1 MMIRYASYFI
11 AALLPLLLFRWFAPA
26 SIGEIDFWLLWLLA
40 MVLVSLPVVYA
51 EIALAYRSTEAPL
64 AGMQKLTREAD
75 ASPLWRSF
83 GWLAA
88 LVSIVI
94 AALVI
99 SGASSAILAALTELN
114 SAPELPS
121 FTVAGGL
128 MVVALLL
135 SLLGVAP
142 LPIGLGLMLLGL
154 LLGAANG
161 LPPINFAM
169 TDISLSEWAR
179 AVALALVSVGAGTG
193 LYWFGQH
200 LISKQSG
207 TAVEAGNVGNIDN
220 IGNNNSYGAGVQSA
234 REYRATK
241 LVLPI
246 WTLQLVVGMLAL
258 FISGLNLPPVGQLLY
273 WVGVLFVA
281 SYLLHYSAQQLA
293 HKFGLLLSL
302 LLTLVAGLFLV
313 LAIPTAWL
321 VGLLVVISSIAV
333 LLLSLFAGWRMKVSH
348 LRKSLNFGNEGFYNL
363 WRVAI
368 RLIVP
373 LALILALIG
382 WVMQWLS

>member
-51 EIALAYRSTEAPL
+51 EIALAYRSAEAPL

-75 ASPLWRSF
+75 ASTFWRSF

-88 LVSIVI
+88 LVSILI

-99 SGASSAILAALTELN
+99 SGASTGILAALTELN
-114 SAPELPS
+114 SVPNVPS
-121 FTVAGGL
+121 FAIAAGL
-128 MVVALLL
+128 MVIAVLL

-142 LPIGLGLMLLGL
+142 LPIGLGLMLIGL
-154 LLGAANG
+154 LLGVANG
-161 LPPINFAM
+161 LPNIAFAM
-169 TDISLSEWAR
+169 TDVSLSEWAR

-193 LYWFGQH
+193 LYWFGQN
-200 LISKQSG
+200 LIRKQTV
-207 TAVEAGNVGNIDN
+207 TAVGTDN
-220 IGNNNSYGAGVQSA
+220 HNAQTTRNSAA
-234 REYRATK
+234 PAYRATK

-246 WTLQLVVGMLAL
+246 WVLQLVVGVVAL
-258 FISGLNLPPVGQLLY
+258 FISGMALPPIGQLSY
-273 WVGVLFVA
+273 WIGVVFVA
-281 SYLLHYSAQQLA
+281 SYLLHYSSQQLA
-293 HKFGLLLSL
+293 HKFGLLVSVVLIFVLAL
-302 LLTLVAGLFLV
+302 LLVV
-313 LAIPTAWL
+313 AIPTNWL
-321 VGLLVVISSIAV
+321 VGILVIISSIAV
-333 LLLSLFAGWRMKVSH
+333 LLLSVFAGWQMKISH
-348 LRKSLNFGNEGFYNL
+348 LRKSLNFGNEAFYNL

-373 LALILALIG
+373 LALLLALIG

>member
-26 SIGEIDFWLLWLLA
+26 SIAEIDFWLLWLLA
-40 MVLVSLPVVYA
+40 MMLVSLPVVYA
-51 EIALAYRSTEAPL
+51 EIALAYRSVDAPM

-75 ASPLWRSF
+75 ASPLWRSY

-99 SGASSAILAALTELN
+99 SGASSGILAALIELN
-114 SAPELPS
+114 SAPAVPS
-121 FTVAGGL
+121 FAVAGGL
-128 MVVALLL
+128 MVIALLL

-142 LPIGLGLMLLGL
+142 LPIGLGLMVVGL
-154 LLGAANG
+154 LLGFANG
-161 LPPINFAM
+161 LPHIDFAM
-169 TDISLSEWAR
+169 TAISLSEWAR

-200 LISKQSG
+200 LVTKQTI
-207 TAVEAGNVGNIDN
+207 TAVDVSNHNAQNGHRNRPET
-220 IGNNNSYGAGVQSA
+220 
-234 REYRATK
+234 EYRATK

-246 WTLQLVVGMLAL
+246 WILQVVIGMVAL
-258 FISGLNLPPVGQLLY
+258 LISGLSIPPIGQLLY

-293 HKFGLLLSL
+293 HKFGILVSL
-302 LLTLVAGLFLV
+302 MITLVIGLFLV
-313 LAIPTAWL
+313 IAIPTTWL
-321 VGLLVVISSIAV
+321 VGLLVIISSIAV
-333 LLLSLFAGWRMKVSH
+333 LLLSVFAGWRMKVSH
-348 LRKSLNFGNEGFYNL
+348 LRKSLNFGNEAFYNL
-363 WRVAI
+363 WRIAI

-373 LALILALIG
+373 IALILALIG
-382 WVMQWLS
+382 WIIQWLS

>member
-26 SIGEIDFWLLWLLA
+26 SIGEIDFWLLWLVA
-40 MVLVSLPVVYA
+40 MVLVALPVIYA
-51 EIALAYRSTEAPL
+51 EIALAYRSVEGPV

-75 ASPLWRSF
+75 ASPVWRSF

-88 LVSIVI
+88 LVSITI

-99 SGASSAILAALTELN
+99 SGASTGILAALTELN
-114 SAPELPS
+114 SVPSIPS
-121 FTVAGGL
+121 FAVAAGL
-128 MVVALLL
+128 MVITVLL

-142 LPIGLGLMLLGL
+142 LPIGLGLMVIGL
-154 LLGAANG
+154 LLGIANG
-161 LPPINFAM
+161 IPHIGFAM
-169 TDISLSEWAR
+169 TGISLTEWAR

-193 LYWFGQH
+193 LYWFGQN
-200 LISKQSG
+200 LVSKQTV
-207 TAVEAGNVGNIDN
+207 TAVADDSQQVK
-220 IGNNNSYGAGVQSA
+220 SRAAA

-246 WTLQLVVGMLAL
+246 WILQLLIGVVAL
-258 FISGLNLPPVGQLLY
+258 FLSGMVLPPIGQLLY

-281 SYLLHYSAQQLA
+281 SYLLHYSTQQLT
-293 HKFGLLLSL
+293 HKFGLLVSLIITFALAL
-302 LLTLVAGLFLV
+302 LLVM
-313 LAIPTAWL
+313 AIPTTWL
-321 VGLLVVISSIAV
+321 VSLLVIISSIAV
-333 LLLSLFAGWRMKVSH
+333 LLLSVFAGWQMKISH
-348 LRKSLNFGNEGFYNL
+348 LRKSLNFGSEAFYNL
-363 WRVAI
+363 WRIAI

>member
-1 MMIRYASYFI
+1 MMIRYASYFM

-26 SIGEIDFWLLWLLA
+26 SIGEIDFWLLWLFA
-40 MVLVSLPVVYA
+40 MVLVSLPVIYA
-51 EIALAYRSTEAPL
+51 EIALAYRSVEAPL

-88 LVSIVI
+88 IVAIII

-99 SGASSAILAALTELN
+99 SGASSAILAALIDLN
-114 SAPELPS
+114 SAPNLPS
-121 FTVAGGL
+121 FAVAGGL
-128 MVVALLL
+128 MVIALLL

-142 LPIGLGLMLLGL
+142 LPIGLGLMVVGL
-154 LLGAANG
+154 MMGLAGG
-161 LPPINFAM
+161 LPQVEFAM
-169 TDISLSEWAR
+169 TNISLTEWAR

-200 LISKQSG
+200 LVAKQTI
-207 TAVEAGNVGNIDN
+207 TAVESGNLNAPSS
-220 IGNNNSYGAGVQSA
+220 NSPKVANV
-234 REYRATK
+234 YRATK

-246 WTLQLVVGMLAL
+246 WILQLVVGVVALLSSGLAL
-258 FISGLNLPPVGQLLY
+258 PPIGQLLY
-273 WVGVLFVA
+273 WAGVLFVA

-293 HKFGLLLSL
+293 HKFGLLVSL
-302 LLTLVAGLFLV
+302 LITLAVGLLLV
-313 LAIPTAWL
+313 IVVPTSWL
-321 VGLLVVISSIAV
+321 VGLLVVISSVAV
-333 LLLSLFAGWRMKVSH
+333 LLLSVFAGWRMKISH
-348 LRKSLNFGNEGFYNL
+348 LRKSLNFGNEALYNL

-368 RLIVP
+368 RLVVP

-382 WVMQWLS
+382 WMILWLS

>member
-40 MVLVSLPVVYA
+40 MVLVALPVVYA
-51 EIALAYRSTEAPL
+51 EIALAYRSVEGPL

-75 ASPLWRSF
+75 VSPIWRSF

-99 SGASSAILAALTELN
+99 SGASTGILSALTELN
-114 SAPELPS
+114 SVPDVPNFA
-121 FTVAGGL
+121 VAAGL
-128 MVVALLL
+128 MVIAVLL

-142 LPIGLGLMLLGL
+142 LPIGLGLMVIGL
-154 LLGAANG
+154 LLGFANG
-161 LPPINFAM
+161 VPNAGFAM
-169 TDISLSEWAR
+169 TDVSLTEWAR

-193 LYWFGQH
+193 LYWFGQN
-200 LISKQSG
+200 LVSRQTV
-207 TAVEAGNVGNIDN
+207 TAVEA
-220 IGNNNSYGAGVQSA
+220 NNQQVKNRAA
-234 REYRATK
+234 TREYRATK

-246 WTLQLVVGMLAL
+246 WVLQLLIGVVAL
-258 FISGLNLPPVGQLLY
+258 FTSGMSLPPIGQLLY
-273 WVGVLFVA
+273 WGGVLFVA
-281 SYLLHYSAQQLA
+281 SYLLHYSTQQLT
-293 HKFGLLLSL
+293 HKFGLMVSLIITFAVAL
-302 LLTLVAGLFLV
+302 LLVV
-313 LAIPTAWL
+313 AIPTAWL
-321 VGLLVVISSIAV
+321 VGILVIISSIAV
-333 LLLSLFAGWRMKVSH
+333 LLLSVFAGWQMKISH
-348 LRKSLNFGNEGFYNL
+348 LRKSLNFSNEAVYNL

-368 RLIVP
+368 RLVVP
-373 LALILALIG
+373 LALLLALVG

>member
-51 EIALAYRSTEAPL
+51 EIALAYRSAEAPL

-75 ASPLWRSF
+75 ASTFWRSF

-88 LVSIVI
+88 LVSILI

-99 SGASSAILAALTELN
+99 SGASQGILAAFTELN
-114 SAPELPS
+114 SVPNVPS
-121 FTVAGGL
+121 FAIAAGL
-128 MVVALLL
+128 MVIAVLL

-142 LPIGLGLMLLGL
+142 LPIGLGLMLIGL
-154 LLGAANG
+154 LLGVANG
-161 LPPINFAM
+161 LPNIAFAM
-169 TDISLSEWAR
+169 TDVSLSEWAR

-193 LYWFGQH
+193 LYWFGQN
-200 LISKQSG
+200 LIRKQTV
-207 TAVEAGNVGNIDN
+207 TAVGTDN
-220 IGNNNSYGAGVQSA
+220 HNAQTTRNSAA
-234 REYRATK
+234 PAYRATK

-246 WTLQLVVGMLAL
+246 WVLQLVVGVVAL
-258 FISGLNLPPVGQLLY
+258 FISGMALPPIGQLSY
-273 WVGVLFVA
+273 WIGVVFVA
-281 SYLLHYSAQQLA
+281 SYLLHYSSQQLT
-293 HKFGLLLSL
+293 HKFGLLVSVVLTFVLAL
-302 LLTLVAGLFLV
+302 LLVV
-313 LAIPTAWL
+313 AIPTNWL
-321 VGLLVVISSIAV
+321 VGILVIISSIAV
-333 LLLSLFAGWRMKVSH
+333 LLLSVFAGWQMKISH
-348 LRKSLNFGNEGFYNL
+348 LRKSLNFDNEAFYNL

-373 LALILALIG
+373 LALLLALIG

>member
-40 MVLVSLPVVYA
+40 MVLVALPVVYA
-51 EIALAYRSTEAPL
+51 EIALAYRSVEGPL

-75 ASPLWRSF
+75 VSPIWRSF

-99 SGASSAILAALTELN
+99 SGASTGILSALTELN
-114 SAPELPS
+114 SIPDVPS
-121 FTVAGGL
+121 FAVAAGL
-128 MVVALLL
+128 MVIALLL

-142 LPIGLGLMLLGL
+142 LPIGLGLMVIGL
-154 LLGAANG
+154 LLGFANG
-161 LPPINFAM
+161 VPSAGFAM
-169 TDISLSEWAR
+169 TDVSLTEWAR

-193 LYWFGQH
+193 LYWFGQN
-200 LISKQSG
+200 LVSKQTV
-207 TAVEAGNVGNIDN
+207 TAVEA
-220 IGNNNSYGAGVQSA
+220 NNQQVKNRAA
-234 REYRATK
+234 TREYRATK

-246 WTLQLVVGMLAL
+246 WVLQLLIGVVAL
-258 FISGLNLPPVGQLLY
+258 FTSGMSLPPIGQLLY
-273 WVGVLFVA
+273 WGGVLFVA
-281 SYLLHYSAQQLA
+281 SYLLHYSTQQLT
-293 HKFGLLLSL
+293 HKFGLLVSLIITFAVAL
-302 LLTLVAGLFLV
+302 LLVV
-313 LAIPTAWL
+313 AIPTAWL
-321 VGLLVVISSIAV
+321 VGILVIISSIAV
-333 LLLSLFAGWRMKVSH
+333 LLLSVFAGWQMKISH
-348 LRKSLNFGNEGFYNL
+348 LRKSLNFSNEAVYNL

-368 RLIVP
+368 RLVVP
-373 LALILALIG
+373 LALLLALIG

>member
-51 EIALAYRSTEAPL
+51 EIALAYRSVDAPL

-75 ASPLWRSF
+75 ASPIWRSF

-88 LVSIVI
+88 LVSIMI

-99 SGASSAILAALTELN
+99 SGASTGVLAALTELN
-114 SAPELPS
+114 SVPAIPS
-121 FTVAGGL
+121 FAIAAGL
-128 MVVALLL
+128 MVIAVLL

-142 LPIGLGLMLLGL
+142 LPIGLGLMVIGL
-154 LLGAANG
+154 LLGVANG
-161 LPPINFAM
+161 LPNIDFAM
-169 TDISLSEWAR
+169 TDISLNEWAR

-193 LYWFGQH
+193 LYWFGQN
-200 LISKQSG
+200 LVTNQVA
-207 TAVEAGNVGNIDN
+207 TAVDRDN
-220 IGNNNSYGAGVQSA
+220 INAQKPA
-234 REYRATK
+234 RSRVTSEYRATK

-246 WTLQLVVGMLAL
+246 WILQLIVGIVAL
-258 FISGLNLPPVGQLLY
+258 SISGMALPPIGQLSY

-281 SYLLHYSAQQLA
+281 SYLLHYSTQQLA
-293 HKFGLLLSL
+293 HKFGLLVSIVLTFVLAL
-302 LLTLVAGLFLV
+302 LLVV
-313 LAIPTAWL
+313 IVPTVWL
-321 VGLLVVISSIAV
+321 VGLLVIISSIAV
-333 LLLSLFAGWRMKVSH
+333 LLLSIFVGWQMKISH
-348 LRKSLNFGNEGFYNL
+348 LRKSLNFGNEAFYNL
-363 WRVAI
+363 WRIAI

-373 LALILALIG
+373 LALLLALIG

>member
-1 MMIRYASYFI
+1 MMIRYASYFM

-26 SIGEIDFWLLWLLA
+26 SIGEIDFWLLWLFA
-40 MVLVSLPVVYA
+40 MVLVSLPVIYA

-88 LVSIVI
+88 LVSIII

-99 SGASSAILAALTELN
+99 SGASSGMLSALTELN
-114 SAPELPS
+114 SAPAIPS
-121 FTVAGGL
+121 FAIAAGL
-128 MVVALLL
+128 MVIAVLL

-142 LPIGLGLMLLGL
+142 LPIGLGLMVIGL
-154 LLGAANG
+154 IVGVANG
-161 LPPINFAM
+161 LPQVNFAM
-169 TDISLSEWAR
+169 TEVSLSEWAR

-200 LISKQSG
+200 LVSKQTL
-207 TAVEAGNVGNIDN
+207 TAVDT
-220 IGNNNSYGAGVQSA
+220 NNHNAQNSQRTRISN
-234 REYRATK
+234 EYRATK

-246 WTLQLVVGMLAL
+246 WMLQLLVGVIAL
-258 FISGLNLPPVGQLLY
+258 FISGLVLPPIGQLLY

-281 SYLLHYSAQQLA
+281 SYLLHYAAQQLA
-293 HKFGLLLSL
+293 YKFGILVSLVLTLVIGLLL
-302 LLTLVAGLFLV
+302 VV
-313 LAIPTAWL
+313 VIPTTWL
-321 VGLLVVISSIAV
+321 VGLLVIISSIAV
-333 LLLSLFAGWRMKVSH
+333 LLLSIFAGWRMKISH
-348 LRKSLNFGNEGFYNL
+348 LRKSLNFGNEGLYNL

>member
-51 EIALAYRSTEAPL
+51 EIALAYRSVDAPL

-75 ASPLWRSF
+75 ASPIWRSF

-88 LVSIVI
+88 LVSILI

-99 SGASSAILAALTELN
+99 SGASTGILAALTELN
-114 SAPELPS
+114 SAPAIPD
-121 FTVAGGL
+121 FAIAAGL
-128 MVVALLL
+128 MVIAVLL

-142 LPIGLGLMLLGL
+142 LPIGLGLMVIGL
-154 LLGAANG
+154 LLGVANG
-161 LPPINFAM
+161 LPNIDFAM
-169 TDISLSEWAR
+169 TDISLNEWAR

-193 LYWFGQH
+193 LYWFGQN
-200 LISKQSG
+200 LVTNQVA
-207 TAVEAGNVGNIDN
+207 TAVDTDN
-220 IGNNNSYGAGVQSA
+220 INAQKPA
-234 REYRATK
+234 RSRATSEYRATK

-246 WTLQLVVGMLAL
+246 WILQLIVGVVALSTSGMA
-258 FISGLNLPPVGQLLY
+258 LPPIGQLSY
-273 WVGVLFVA
+273 WKGVLFVA
-281 SYLLHYSAQQLA
+281 SYLLHYSTQQLA
-293 HKFGLLLSL
+293 HKFGLLVSLVLTFVLAL
-302 LLTLVAGLFLV
+302 LLVV
-313 LAIPTAWL
+313 IIPTVWL
-321 VGLLVVISSIAV
+321 VGLLVIISSIAV
-333 LLLSLFAGWRMKVSH
+333 LLLSIFAGWQMKISH
-348 LRKSLNFGNEGFYNL
+348 LRKSLNFGNEAFYNL
-363 WRVAI
+363 WRIAI

-373 LALILALIG
+373 LALLLALIG

>member
-40 MVLVSLPVVYA
+40 MVLVALPVVYA
-51 EIALAYRSTEAPL
+51 EIALAYRSVEGPL

-75 ASPLWRSF
+75 VSPIWRSF

-99 SGASSAILAALTELN
+99 SGASTGILSALTELN
-114 SAPELPS
+114 SVPDVPS
-121 FTVAGGL
+121 FAVAAGL
-128 MVVALLL
+128 MVIAVLL

-142 LPIGLGLMLLGL
+142 LPIGLGLMVIGL
-154 LLGAANG
+154 LLGFANG
-161 LPPINFAM
+161 VPNAGFAM
-169 TDISLSEWAR
+169 TDISLTEWAR

-193 LYWFGQH
+193 LYWFGQN
-200 LISKQSG
+200 LVGKQTV
-207 TAVEAGNVGNIDN
+207 TAVEA
-220 IGNNNSYGAGVQSA
+220 NNQQAKNSVAT

-246 WTLQLVVGMLAL
+246 WVLQLLIGVVAL
-258 FISGLNLPPVGQLLY
+258 FTSGMSLPPIGQLLY
-273 WVGVLFVA
+273 WGGVLFVA
-281 SYLLHYSAQQLA
+281 SYLLHYSTQQLT
-293 HKFGLLLSL
+293 HKFGLLVSLIITFAVAL
-302 LLTLVAGLFLV
+302 LLVV
-313 LAIPTAWL
+313 AIPTAWL
-321 VGLLVVISSIAV
+321 VGILVIISSIAV
-333 LLLSLFAGWRMKVSH
+333 LLLSVFAGWQMKISH
-348 LRKSLNFGNEGFYNL
+348 LRKSLNFSNEAIYNL

-368 RLIVP
+368 RLVVP
-373 LALILALIG
+373 LALLLALVG

>member
-40 MVLVSLPVVYA
+40 MLLVSLPVVYA
-51 EIALAYRSTEAPL
+51 EIALAYRSAEAQL

-75 ASPLWRSF
+75 VSTFWRSF

-88 LVSIVI
+88 LVSVLI

-99 SGASSAILAALTELN
+99 SGASTGILAALTELN
-114 SAPELPS
+114 SVPNVPS
-121 FTVAGGL
+121 FAIAAGL
-128 MVVALLL
+128 MVIAVLL

-142 LPIGLGLMLLGL
+142 LPIGLGLMLIGL
-154 LLGAANG
+154 LLGVANG
-161 LPPINFAM
+161 LPNIAFAM
-169 TDISLSEWAR
+169 TDVSLSEWAR

-193 LYWFGQH
+193 LYWFGQN
-200 LISKQSG
+200 LIRKQTV
-207 TAVEAGNVGNIDN
+207 TAVGTDN
-220 IGNNNSYGAGVQSA
+220 HNAQTTRNSAA
-234 REYRATK
+234 PAYRATK

-246 WTLQLVVGMLAL
+246 WVLQLVVGVVAL
-258 FISGLNLPPVGQLLY
+258 FISGMALPPIGQLSY
-273 WVGVLFVA
+273 WIGVVFVA
-281 SYLLHYSAQQLA
+281 SYLLHYSSQQLA
-293 HKFGLLLSL
+293 HKFGLLVSVVLTFVLAL
-302 LLTLVAGLFLV
+302 LLVV
-313 LAIPTAWL
+313 AIPTNWL
-321 VGLLVVISSIAV
+321 VGILVIISSIAV
-333 LLLSLFAGWRMKVSH
+333 LLLSVFAGWQMKISH
-348 LRKSLNFGNEGFYNL
+348 LRKSLNFDNEAFYNL

-373 LALILALIG
+373 LALLLALIG